1 MIETQIGGNSSFAI
15 FEAARQD
22 LNGELSFAVKEEV
35 HGLIKLADNDEGEFA
50 EAIKSLNRDKIIEA
64 AVEEFRKSYSALL
77 NGTLDDLIDE
87 F

>member
-1 MIETQIGGNSSFAI
+1 MIESKIGGNSSFSI
-15 FEAARQD
+15 FDAAGREMR
-22 LNGELSFAVKEEV
+22 GEIDHLIKEEV
-35 HGLIKLADNDEGEFA
+35 HELIELSEDDNGEFV
-50 EAIKSLNRDKIIEA
+50 EAIKSLDRDKIIEA